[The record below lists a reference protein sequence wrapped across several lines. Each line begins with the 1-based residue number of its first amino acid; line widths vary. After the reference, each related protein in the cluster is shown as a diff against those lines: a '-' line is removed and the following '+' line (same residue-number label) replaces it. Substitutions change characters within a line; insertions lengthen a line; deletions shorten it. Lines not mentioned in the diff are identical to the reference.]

1 MVVLVVIYLF
11 IYFVLCWLHGEE
23 TRCSA
28 MEPRVTYIDGLQH
41 SPYTAKAVFTGAAA
55 RPHWLVQQG
64 AFRSHSVIF
73 RDTDQGRHSERQKQN
88 VGAKFPL
95 QYRGS

>member
-28 MEPRVTYIDGLQH
+28 MEPRVTYIDGLQTPH
-41 SPYTAKAVFTGAAA
+41 IQPKQYLQEQQQDPTG
-55 RPHWLVQQG
+55 LSSKVLLG
-64 AFRSHSVIF
+64 ATQSS
-73 RDTDQGRHSERQKQN
+73 SETQTKEDILKDKNRM
-88 VGAKFPL
+88 
-95 QYRGS
+95 